1 MARRVK
7 LPPGKGELALM
18 SENSEALMGGSGG
31 RKVRVPRE
39 EQTESVTLNWMNRGP
54 FGGCESSYRGLRF
67 VVTEMGK
74 TLWALDVYGEG
85 GLVVSKT
92 YDSAYRCRL
101 EAQRM
106 VGS

>member
-1 MARRVK
+1 MARVAKRA
-7 LPPGKGELALM
+7 PGKGELALINRNP
-18 SENSEALMGGSGG
+18 EDLMGGTGG
-31 RKVRVPRE
+31 RKVKEARV
-39 EQTESVTLNWMNRGP
+39 EQTEGVTLNWMNRGP

-92 YDSAYRCRL
+92 YDTAYRCRL

-106 VGS
+106 VGG